1 MKKILSVIAVLTL
14 VLLVFCSCGRSEEV
28 KACEDKIKEIGEV
41 SVESEELI
49 LAAEE
54 AFMVL
59 SGEDKSKVRNK
70 GELED
75 ARAEYD
81 RLKEIADKADELS
94 EKLDK
99 TFTEYGISKEELA
112 SDYEALKGLIPE
124 AEQETNPV
132 LAQVEEKLSELD
144 EKTAE
149 SNASA
154 VSYVKGF
161 YEINKDKNVTV
172 KEIGCITQVADG
184 LTYCLFA
191 LKYEEDGEEK
201 AVYSKARFSGTPSVE
216 SMTSYRENFY
226 GESPASEETDA
237 LASGNVIIDT
247 AKVLEDAKA

>member
-1 MKKILSVIAVLTL
+1 MKKILSVIAILTL
-14 VLLVFCSCGRSEEV
+14 TLLVFCSCGRSEEV
-28 KACEDKIKEIGEV
+28 KACEDKIKEIGKV

-59 SGEDKSKVRNK
+59 SGEDKGKVRNK

-99 TFTEYGISKEELA
+99 TFTEYGISNEELA
-112 SDYEALKGLIPE
+112 SDYEALKELIPE

-132 LAQVEEKLSELD
+132 LAQVEEKLAQVD

-184 LTYCLFA
+184 VTYCLFA
-191 LKYEEDGEEK
+191 LKYEEGTQEK
-201 AVYSKARFSGTPSVE
+201 AVYSNARFSGTPSVA
-216 SMTSYRENFY
+216 SMTAHAENFY
-226 GESPASEETDA
+226 GSAPASEDTDA
-237 LASGNVIIDT
+237 LVSGNVVIDT
-247 AKVLEDAKA
+247 AKVLEEAKA